1 VLERQ
6 LELRVSFFSVAM
18 AGSDCSANPAT
29 LTAEQEARGE
39 EEEEEEEEEM
49 ALQSES
55 EDYFDFMGCDRSV
68 RNSAST
74 ISRSSSRN
82 HGDSRS

>member
-39 EEEEEEEEEM
+39 EEEEV

>member
-39 EEEEEEEEEM
+39 EEEEEEV

>member
-39 EEEEEEEEEM
+39 EEEEEV

>member
-1 VLERQ
+1 MLERQ

-39 EEEEEEEEEM
+39 EEEEEEEV

>member
-1 VLERQ
+1 MLERQ

-39 EEEEEEEEEM
+39 EEEEEEEEEV

>member
-18 AGSDCSANPAT
+18 ATSDCSANPAT
-29 LTAEQEARGE
+29 LRAEQEARE
-39 EEEEEEEEEM
+39 EKEEV

-55 EDYFDFMGCDRSV
+55 EDYFDLWAVAEEFEILR
-68 RNSAST
+68 R
-74 ISRSSSRN
+74 R
-82 HGDSRS
+82 

>member
-1 VLERQ
+1 MLERQ

-18 AGSDCSANPAT
+18 AGSHCSANPAT

-39 EEEEEEEEEM
+39 EEEEEEEV

>member
-1 VLERQ
+1 MLERQ

-18 AGSDCSANPAT
+18 AGSDCSGNPAS
-29 LTAEQEARGE
+29 LTAEQEARGDE
-39 EEEEEEEEEM
+39 EEEV